1 MFFSKKFIIGKDKIF
16 KIQKMIDEHKSLS
29 EKFIKKGFWLY
40 IFSLIIGPIGY
51 ITKIIIS
58 EKITVSELGVLYG
71 IISLVTL
78 ISTYNDLG
86 VTESLKHFI
95 PKFVTEKNYDKVKS
109 VLFYALFA
117 QIATSIFIALF
128 FFFGADFIAENYFK
142 TSEAKEILRIFAFF
156 FIGINIFQTINNFFI
171 AVQDSFS
178 YKLTE
183 FFRMIF
189 ILFSV
194 LFVFLGDYSSLVNYS
209 YSWLI
214 GLYIGI
220 LITLFIF
227 YKKYYKKYFSK
238 SKILVEKSLIKT
250 VGKYSLLVAIGA
262 QVGVLLSQI
271 DMQMIIWLLNTE
283 SAGLYTNYLSI
294 INIPF
299 LVLGP
304 IFMILMPIFSE
315 LSSKGENKKLKIIKQ
330 SFSNIFVIIGIIFN
344 GFMFVFGPQIASV
357 LFGAKYWDSG
367 VILQYSILFLVF
379 NFLLQI
385 NFNLMAGI
393 GEVKQRVKILGIAIF
408 FNFVLNL
415 IFIKSLGVYGASLA
429 TGFGWILIWFLSE
442 KFLKKEFSTNFDFK
456 IIGKNFTFFVILG
469 AGFWYFFAPFLEN
482 LGRIK
487 SFFALAGLGILWG
500 MIFIFINKDMFKNF
514 IFEVKK
520 LRGKR

>member
-1 MFFSKKFIIGKDKIF
+1 
-16 KIQKMIDEHKSLS
+16 MIDEHKSLS
-29 EKFIKKGFWLY
+29 EKFIKKWFWLY
-40 IFSLIIGPIGY
+40 IFSLIIWPIWY

-58 EKITVSELGVLYG
+58 EKITVSELWVLYW

-78 ISTYNDLG
+78 ISTYNDLW

-128 FFFGADFIAENYFK
+128 FFFWADFIAENYFK

-194 LFVFLGDYSSLVNYS
+194 LFVFLWDYSSLVNYS

-214 GLYIGI
+214 WLYIGI

-250 VGKYSLLVAIGA
+250 VGKYSLLVAIWA
-262 QVGVLLSQI
+262 QVWVLLSQI

-283 SAGLYTNYLSI
+283 SAWLYTNYLSI

-299 LVLGP
+299 LVLWP

-315 LSSKGENKKLKIIKQ
+315 LSSKWENKKLKIIKQ
-330 SFSNIFVIIGIIFN
+330 SFSNIFVIIWIIFN
-344 GFMFVFGPQIASV
+344 WFMFVFWPQIASV
-357 LFGAKYWDSG
+357 LFWAKYWDSW

-393 GEVKQRVKILGIAIF
+393 GEVKQRVKILWIAIF

-415 IFIKSLGVYGASLA
+415 IFIKSLWVYWASLA
-429 TGFGWILIWFLSE
+429 TWFGWILIWFLSE

-456 IIGKNFTFFVILG
+456 IIWKNFTFFVILW

-482 LGRIK
+482 LWRIK
-487 SFFALAGLGILWG
+487 SFFALAGLWILWG

-520 LRGKR
+520 LRWKR